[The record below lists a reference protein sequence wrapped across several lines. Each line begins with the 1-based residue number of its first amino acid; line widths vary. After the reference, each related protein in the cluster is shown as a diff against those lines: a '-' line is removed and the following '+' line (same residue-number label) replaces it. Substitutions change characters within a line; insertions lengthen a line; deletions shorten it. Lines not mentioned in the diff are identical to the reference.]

1 MHRVKTVVS
10 FENNIDE
17 EEKIAG
23 KDADLN
29 IISWNDVLE
38 AGKKSMEKENYK
50 SIIA

>member
-17 EEKIAG
+17 EEKKAG

-29 IISWNDVLE
+29 IISWNDVLQIQKQ
-38 AGKKSMEKENYK
+38 AKNQWKRKTINL
-50 SIIA
+50 